1 MKFDRFEVMEFL
13 SNATTGV
20 SFGNKHHWHRE
31 FCIFFFS
38 FFFFD
43 FLILRIVG

>member
-13 SNATTGV
+13 SNAAT
-20 SFGNKHHWHRE
+20 FGNKQVGIVN
-31 FCIFFFS
+31 FAFS
-38 FFFFD
+38 FD